1 MSFTSEL
8 DKWCKVTKPNHLM
21 DTVRKAIME
30 IGTRVVYRSPVGNP
44 SLWQEGFRETAT
56 GLGWVGAGY
65 TGGRFR
71 ANWQYG
77 FGVAP
82 DGDIDEIDKSG
93 AETIGKINNSVMVTD
108 VIGINYLVNNQPY
121 GERLEN
127 GYSKQAPQG
136 MVGLVELEFPEI
148 MQKAQL

>member
-1 MSFTSEL
+1 MSFTAEL
-8 DKWCKVTKPNHLM
+8 DKWCKVTKPNHLT

-44 SLWQEGFRETAT
+44 KLWQEGFRETAT

-82 DGDIDEIDKSG
+82 DGEIDDIDKSG
-93 AETIGKINNSVMVTD
+93 AKTIAAIKEAALATD
-108 VIGINYLVNNQPY
+108 MIGITYLVNNLPY
-121 GERLEN
+121 GEKLEN
-127 GYSKQAPQG
+127 GYSSQSPQG
-136 MVGLVELEFPEI
+136 MVGVTELEFPEI

>member
-8 DKWCKVTKPNHLM
+8 DKWCKVTKPNHL
-21 DTVRKAIME
+21 TGTLRKAYNE
-30 IGTRVVYRSPVGNP
+30 ITNRVIYRSAVGNP
-44 SLWQEGFRETAT
+44 EIWQEGFRETAT

-71 ANWQYG
+71 ANWQHG

-82 DGDIDEIDKSG
+82 DGEIDDIDKSG
-93 AETIGKINNSVMVTD
+93 AKTIAAIKEAALATD
-108 VIGINYLVNNQPY
+108 MIGITYLVNNLPY
-121 GERLEN
+121 GEKLEN
-127 GYSKQAPQG
+127 GYSSQSPQG